1 MAMKRFLLNIFFLA
15 GFLLPASAWAVGT
28 GANTVINNTVNITY
42 DTGAVTGLT
51 VNASASFRVDEIIAA
66 THTWQDA
73 GNIIVL
79 SPDSNQV
86 LSFLLTNV
94 GNGVETFALSV
105 NNAIAGDNF
114 DPLNSRIYLDNGNGV
129 YDGTVTETL
138 YVPGVNDPVLDA
150 NGTDAIVIFVLND
163 IPAALLPTN
172 TGISR
177 ITASSTTPGAAGSPV
192 GTVLAGQGDGGL
204 IDAVVGTTTADV
216 NANGIYEVQANPVGL
231 VKSAD
236 VINDGSACTTGC
248 SPIPSAIIRYTI
260 QVNVIGL
267 GIAESLTITD
277 AIPVNTTY
285 VAGTITLDAIAMTDI
300 VDVDAGDFTANT
312 VTINLGNVNAPATRT
327 IAFDV
332 TIN

>member
-1 MAMKRFLLNIFFLA
+1 MAMKRFLLNVFFLA
-15 GFLLPASAWAVGT
+15 GLLLPAASWAVGT
-28 GANTVINNTVNITY
+28 GANTVINNTANITY
-42 DTGAVTGLT
+42 DVGTVTGLT
-51 VNASASFRVDEIIAA
+51 ASASATFRVDEIIAA
-66 THTWQDA
+66 AHTWQDA

-94 GNGVETFALSV
+94 GNGVETFSLSV

-114 DPLNSRIYLDNGNGV
+114 DPLNARIYLDNGNGIF
-129 YDGTVTETL
+129 DGILVETL

-150 NGTDAIVIFVLND
+150 NGTDAIVLFVLND
-163 IPAALLPTN
+163 IPAAFLATN

-177 ITASSTTPGAAGSPV
+177 IIASSTTPGAAGSPV

-216 NANGIYEVQANPVGL
+216 NANGTYEVQANPVGL
-231 VKSAD
+231 VKTAD

-248 SPIPSAIIRYTI
+248 SPIPGATIRYSI

-267 GIAESLTITD
+267 GIVESLTITD

-285 VAGTITLDAIAMTDI
+285 VAGTITLDAITMTDI
-300 VDVDAGDFTANT
+300 VDADAGDFTANT
-312 VTINLGNVNAPATRT
+312 ITINLGNVNAPATRT
-327 IAFDV
+327 ITFDV